1 MNFETE
7 LDAGITVQ
15 SRYEQSTGVEELV
28 IKFDYLGHG
37 QKIVVDL
44 EVGESITPQEINE
57 LVVDE
62 CDAIQSGIVPLST
75 TSISTGYGK
84 AAATAARDAVAAA
97 VARAAKGNA
106 NYVAIYDDTIA
117 TAPRD
122 EDIVGTGCVGLWKPV
137 PPKPWT
143 ADAALESHIKVST
156 KIDNWL
162 GTTTW
167 TIDCIY
173 FNCPLTVTL
182 PTDDKGLTNREINEL
197 VANELLPP
205 NKPIKK
211 PTVSIRPTTPPFD
224 FSFKFNS
231 TLGEV
236 VANKCPTAIKMPSY
250 TETFGEYETFKAS
263 HDRLQDTIDAQN
275 KIIFERREALCRS
288 IIVGT
293 LEAYGVTLL
302 DNYTDVQITKLY
314 TILPKDVLDTIATA
328 VHLASLE
335 FTERGL

>member
-1 MNFETE
+1 M
-7 LDAGITVQ
+7 
-15 SRYEQSTGVEELV
+15 
-28 IKFDYLGHG
+28 
-37 QKIVVDL
+37 
-44 EVGESITPQEINE
+44 
-57 LVVDE
+57 
-62 CDAIQSGIVPLST
+62 
-75 TSISTGYGK
+75 
-84 AAATAARDAVAAA
+84 
-97 VARAAKGNA
+97 
-106 NYVAIYDDTIA
+106 
-117 TAPRD
+117 
-122 EDIVGTGCVGLWKPV
+122 
-137 PPKPWT
+137 
-143 ADAALESHIKVST
+143 
-156 KIDNWL
+156 
-162 GTTTW
+162 
-167 TIDCIY
+167 
-173 FNCPLTVTL
+173 

>member
-1 MNFETE
+1 M
-7 LDAGITVQ
+7 
-15 SRYEQSTGVEELV
+15 
-28 IKFDYLGHG
+28 
-37 QKIVVDL
+37 
-44 EVGESITPQEINE
+44 
-57 LVVDE
+57 
-62 CDAIQSGIVPLST
+62 
-75 TSISTGYGK
+75 
-84 AAATAARDAVAAA
+84 
-97 VARAAKGNA
+97 
-106 NYVAIYDDTIA
+106 
-117 TAPRD
+117 
-122 EDIVGTGCVGLWKPV
+122 
-137 PPKPWT
+137 
-143 ADAALESHIKVST
+143 ESHIKVST

-182 PTDDKGLTNREINEL
+182 PTDGKGLTNREINEL
-197 VANELLPP
+197 VANELLPQ

-224 FSFKFNS
+224 FNFKFNS

-236 VANKCPTAIKMPSY
+236 VANKCPPAIKMPSY
-250 TETFGEYETFKAS
+250 TETFGEYETFKTS
-263 HDRLQDTIDAQN
+263 HERLQDTIDAQN
-275 KIIFERREALCRS
+275 KIIIERREALCRS

-302 DNYTDVQITKLY
+302 DNYTDAQIAKLY